1 MIELRWSI
9 YRAAPVNKEHAYM
22 YVMSCRR
29 SMVRSEKEE
38 NDKNNQHQQHVAVRR
53 PVFVP
58 DMNSSM
64 QSRARLRSNVLCSSP
79 TGKSF

>member
-9 YRAAPVNKEHAYM
+9 HRAAPVNKEHAYM

-29 SMVRSEKEE
+29 SMVRSEKEA
-38 NDKNNQHQQHVAVRR
+38 NDKNNQHLQHMGVRR
-53 PVFVP
+53 HVFVP
-58 DMNSSM
+58 DMNSIM
-64 QSRARLRSNVLCSSP
+64 QSCARLESNVLRSSP